1 MGQRDDFDI
10 SRPILGLS
18 GAEAADILGV
28 RELRVAQLVVDGV
41 LPKAVKHQRQGL
53 DRADVER
60 LSLERYKPGRPY
72 WITEREAAELL
83 GISRPRVFQLRRAD
97 RLPFVERHG
106 RTYYRRQQ
114 IEVIAHARGSA
125 AYVTSGVSTG

>member
-1 MGQRDDFDI
+1 MAKRDDSDT

-18 GAEAADILGV
+18 GAEAAEILGV

-41 LPKAVKHQRQGL
+41 LSKAVKHQRRGL

-60 LSLERYKPGRPY
+60 LSLRRYKPGRPY

-97 RLPFVERHG
+97 RLPFVEHNG
-106 RTYYRRQQ
+106 RTYYRRAQ
-114 IEVIAHARGSA
+114 IEVIAHARRSIR
-125 AYVTSGVSTG
+125 